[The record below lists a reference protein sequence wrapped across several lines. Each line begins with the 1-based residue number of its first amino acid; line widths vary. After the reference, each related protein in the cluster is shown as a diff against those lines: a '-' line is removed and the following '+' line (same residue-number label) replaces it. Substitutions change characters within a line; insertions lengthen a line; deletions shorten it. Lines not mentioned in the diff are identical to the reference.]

1 MNMATLADLENAID
15 ALLNHPLG
23 IGQYQLVRLVAE
35 KAYEAYVFGLCLR
48 AAREIGATPI
58 LRGIKGPPTPFV
70 FRGAPGQIHSDAR
83 NYGYAEFSL
92 NGYEFEVHAGVE
104 FRGTSDMTHELDVCI
119 MRALDAR
126 ACRNP
131 LSRNDPNAASLVG
144 GWECKF
150 YAGNLQKGL
159 GRAFVGLIDD
169 MGSNLRLSGF
179 CSNSVHPQLRD
190 YFQLQR
196 RPHPHFQLTPLEP
209 SNEDIF
215 VNQIKGAL
223 KKMTAS

>member
-1 MNMATLADLENAID
+1 MATLEDLETAID

-23 IGQYQLVRLVAE
+23 LGQYQLVQRVGD

-48 AAREIGATPI
+48 AVRELGVTPV
-58 LRGIKGPPTPFV
+58 LRGITGPPTPFV
-70 FRGAPGQIHSDAR
+70 FRGAPGQIHSRTR

-92 NGYEFEVHAGVE
+92 NRQEFEIHAGVE
-104 FRGTSDMTHELDVCI
+104 FRGTSGMTHELDVCI
-119 MRALDAR
+119 MRAGDAR

-131 LSRNDPNAASLVG
+131 QTLDDPQAASLVG

-150 YAGNLQKGL
+150 YAGSLQKGL

-169 MGSNLRLSGF
+169 MGSNVRLNGL
-179 CSNSVHPQLRD
+179 CSNSAHPQLRD
-190 YFQLQR
+190 YFQPQR
-196 RPHPHFQLTPLEP
+196 RPYLHFRLTPLES

-215 VNQIKGAL
+215 VNQIKGEL
-223 KKMTAS
+223 KKMTAV